1 MEKQSPKDASANS
14 KMEKPNSTNSI
25 WTQKALLRR
34 LARSPESRAKFVA
47 SHISNGIAFQI
58 RALRN
63 RNRWSQPK
71 LAEEIGTTQNQ
82 VYRLENSS
90 KTKPTISTLKK
101 LAAVFDVALVVRFVP
116 FSQIIAWATGTPLT
130 DPGLS
135 TTSLAV
141 PSFRQEYGAVEPS
154 FGSVPRS
161 QDQVAQSQEQRRIPI
176 AQESPLLA
184 DAAD

>member
-1 MEKQSPKDASANS
+1 MPQTKNGGMTKMEKQSPKDASANS

-101 LAAVFDVALVVRFVP
+101 LAAVFDVARSEEHTSELQSRLHLVCR
-116 FSQIIAWATGTPLT
+116 
-130 DPGLS
+130 
-135 TTSLAV
+135 
-141 PSFRQEYGAVEPS
+141 
-154 FGSVPRS
+154 
-161 QDQVAQSQEQRRIPI
+161 
-176 AQESPLLA
+176 LLL
-184 DAAD
+184 

>member
-1 MEKQSPKDASANS
+1 MPQTKNERMTKMEKQSPKDASANS

-116 FSQIIAWATGTPLT
+116 L
-130 DPGLS
+130 DRKS
-135 TTSLAV
+135 TRLNSSHLGI
-141 PSFRQEYGAVEPS
+141 S
-154 FGSVPRS
+154 
-161 QDQVAQSQEQRRIPI
+161 
-176 AQESPLLA
+176 
-184 DAAD
+184 